1 MEKNLERKIKR
12 FVYATTHRFFAVVQP
27 AFQEV
32 CRKELE
38 AENIQVSGEVEGGIE
53 FEGKLEEGWKANL
66 LLRSASRVYCRVGK
80 FRAGARE
87 EFYRKARNIP
97 WELWISP
104 HLPLRIEAVA
114 RSSRIHHEGVLRDT
128 VYEAITD
135 RFFQEG
141 MSPPPCLRE
150 EEEGD
155 VQRVLVRSNNAQ
167 CEISLDMS
175 GKGLHRRGY
184 RKETGE
190 APIREDLAAAL
201 LILLGWKGKG
211 VLCDPMTGSGT
222 FSIEGALIACQIPPG
237 WNRTFVFQYWPS
249 FREARWNYL
258 KRSLEKEPCKT
269 ACCFASDM
277 DGKILSSARRNAASA
292 GIEEKICFE
301 QRDFFSLNGK
311 EVFDRFSV
319 GEETEKYLVLNPP
332 YGKRLERDRQ
342 QYVRIGKH
350 LQKAFSDWK
359 TLVIAPAQVPLS
371 EISKPTGRIVGF
383 RHGGEKVYAIIS
395 QAVRKKYIDI
405 MPIPGVE

>member
-1 MEKNLERKIKR
+1 MAVYCKTMEKRLERKIKR
-12 FVYATTHRFFAVVQP
+12 FVYATTHRFLAVVQP

-38 AENIQVSGEVEGGIE
+38 SENIQVSGEVEGGIE

-66 LLRSASRVYCRVGK
+66 LLRSASRVYCRMGK

-104 HLPLRIEAVA
+104 NLPLRIEAVA

-128 VYEAITD
+128 LYEAIVD
-135 RFFQEG
+135 RFVHEG
-141 MSPPPCLRE
+141 IYPPSFFRE
-150 EEEGD
+150 EEEGA
-155 VQRVLVRSNNAQ
+155 VQRILVRSNEAE

-184 RKETGE
+184 RKETGK

-211 VLCDPMTGSGT
+211 ILCDPMTGSGT
-222 FSIEGALIACQIPPG
+222 FAIEGALIASQIPPG

-258 KRSLEKEPCKT
+258 KRSLKKEPGET
-269 ACCFASDM
+269 VCCFASDT
-277 DGKILSSARRNAASA
+277 DEKILSSALRNAASA
-292 GIEEKICFE
+292 GIEKKICFE

-311 EVFDRFSV
+311 DVLERLNA
-319 GEETEKYLVLNPP
+319 GGETEKYLVLNPP

-342 QYVRIGKH
+342 QYGRIGRH
-350 LQKAFSDWK
+350 LQKAFSGWK
-359 TLVIAPAQVPLS
+359 ALVIVPSEVPLS
-371 EISKPTGRIVGF
+371 EISKSIGRIIGF
-383 RHGGEKVYAIIS
+383 RHGGEKIHAIIL
-395 QAVRKKYIDI
+395 
-405 MPIPGVE
+405 